1 MGVKSRE
8 GAHAF
13 VFIFVAVFGHK
24 YKSGLSVAAGF
35 RVCFGLIFGLRL
47 ESTLGFV
54 EPNLSQI
61 IKKYTPF
68 KPVIFGVKL
77 IKDVLKKLLRAPE
90 IRL

>member
-47 ESTLGFV
+47 ESTV
-54 EPNLSQI
+54 ATPQI